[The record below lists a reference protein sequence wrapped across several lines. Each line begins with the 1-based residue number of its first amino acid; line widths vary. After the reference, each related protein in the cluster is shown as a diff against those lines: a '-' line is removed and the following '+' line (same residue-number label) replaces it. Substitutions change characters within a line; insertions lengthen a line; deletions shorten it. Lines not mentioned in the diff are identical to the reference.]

1 MRTTPSISDIPH
13 APLRQEITAMNST
26 KYLWLSLLVGSLALA
41 GCDSGEDAADEEGD
55 EAAEASGDEAAGEE
69 GGEEAAA
76 DDRVGEEAAG
86 DEGGEEAA
94 GDEPTSQPAA
104 EAAAAG
110 DFAANAGALHGTWN
124 ADFQA
129 MLASQ
134 EMTEEE
140 RAMATTFLA
149 GAQMALT
156 FNADG
161 SLAMGGVMMG
171 QEQTESGTWSEVG
184 AEANVLTIS
193 TTSASEG
200 AEAETETMTVTFA
213 SATSIMIA
221 DPEGEA
227 IPFNKAQ

>member
-1 MRTTPSISDIPH
+1 MK
-13 APLRQEITAMNST
+13 ST
-26 KYLWLSLLVGSLALA
+26 KFLWLSLLVGSLAFA
-41 GCDSGEDAADEEGD
+41 GCKGGEDTAAEGGD
-55 EAAEASGDEAAGEE
+55 EAAEASGEEAAGEE
-69 GGEEAAA
+69 GGEEAA
-76 DDRVGEEAAG
+76 GEEAAE
-86 DEGGEEAA
+86 EGGEEAA
-94 GDEPTSQPAA
+94 AEPTTQPAG
-104 EAAAAG
+104 EAAPAG
-110 DFAANAGALHGTWN
+110 DFAAAAGALHGTWN

-140 RAMATTFLA
+140 RAMATAFLA
-149 GAQMALT
+149 GAQMDLT

-161 SLAMGGVMMG
+161 SLTMAGVMMG

-184 AEANVLTIS
+184 AEGSVLTIS
-193 TTSASEG
+193 TTTAAEG

-213 SATSIMIA
+213 SATSITIA